1 MRLVGLFAL
10 GFAAASSFAQ
20 SPDKDVKE
28 WMDAAHIAGC
38 QYAVYRDGKLVT
50 TSGVGFADLEN
61 QVPVRPDSLFEI
73 GSITK
78 SFTAALIMQEV
89 KAGTVNLDDPVTKYL
104 PDLPKTWDAVTVRR
118 ALSHTAGLPEYLGI
132 AIDIRKDYAPRDVI
146 RWVEKEPL
154 DFPPGMLWSY
164 SNTGYILGGLILE
177 KVTKKSW
184 PDLIQERIFNP
195 VGMKSGNVQD
205 VMKVLPGRAH
215 GYVYNGKAYQNA
227 DVLRPGAAYS
237 AGAIVCDSADLAKY
251 GDAVMREKLISH
263 ADLWKPIELNKGRT
277 FDYGMGWFLRKVGD
291 TQVVEHGGNTFGF
304 SANLACYPA
313 SGLVVAACSNAAGVN
328 LSGVTDAIARHYIK
342 LEPAKPA
349 TPKPDPDKK
358 RTYRLWDAFV
368 SSISSKPDP
377 TLVAEELIWQFKP
390 TRMRT
395 TRDTVKAAFLP
406 LKSLIYVDERTIGP
420 DTEITY
426 DVVGK
431 NRRARLKFLV
441 DKEGKL
447 VRYSS

>member
-1 MRLVGLFAL
+1 MRVAAVSLLGLVSCLAFSKTA
-10 GFAAASSFAQ
+10 
-20 SPDKDVKE
+20 DDDVKG
-28 WMDAAHIAGC
+28 WMDAVHAAGV
-38 QYAVYRDGKLVT
+38 QYAVYQDGKLVT
-50 TSGVGFADLEN
+50 ERGLGFADLEN
-61 QVPVRPDSLFEI
+61 KVPVTPANLFEI

-78 SFTAALIMQEV
+78 SFTAALMVQEV
-89 KAGTVNLDDPVTKYL
+89 QKGTVAWDDPVTKYL
-104 PDLPKTWDAVTVRR
+104 PDLPKSWETVTVRR

-132 AIDIRKDYAPRDVI
+132 GIDIRKDYAPRDVI

-184 PDLIQERIFNP
+184 PDLVQERIFKP
-195 VGMKSGNVQD
+195 VGMPSGTVQD
-205 VMKVLPGRAH
+205 VMKIMPGRAH
-215 GYVYNGKAYQNA
+215 GYVYQGKIYQNA

-237 AGAIVCDSADLAKY
+237 AGAILCTAGDLAKY
-251 GDAVMREKLISH
+251 GDAMMREKVVSH
-263 ADLWKPIELNKGRT
+263 TDLWKPIGLNKGRT
-277 FDYGMGWFLRKVGD
+277 FDYGMGWFLRKVGE

-304 SANLACYPA
+304 SANLACYPE
-313 SGLVVAACSNAAGVN
+313 SKLVVAACSNAAGVN
-328 LSGVTDAIARHYIK
+328 LSGITDAIARHYIK

-358 RTYRLWDAFV
+358 RTFRLWDAFV
-368 SSISSKPDP
+368 SSLSSKPDKD
-377 TLVAEELIWQFKP
+377 LVAEELIWQYKP
-390 TRMRT
+390 SRMKT
-395 TRDTVKAAFLP
+395 ARDAAKGAFLP
-406 LKSLIYVDERTIGP
+406 VKSLVYVDERTVGP

-431 NRRARLKFLV
+431 SRRARLKFLV